1 MAASES
7 NLFARASKVVY
18 IASLNKYFWTRV
30 EDVGGNRKVLLF
42 SWLNF
47 KHKYFL
53 GYCSFVTCHEN
64 MSFSGSSKIK
74 YCCCCCCCCCWGKW
88 VLFKGL
94 FTRREGYP
102 GMRVT
107 LALTHFLFSLRC
119 VYKAARVT
127 WVGRLTY
134 LRARVTLAGRLT
146 FFLVESPGKAA
157 CRG

>member
-30 EDVGGNRKVLLF
+30 EDVGG
-42 SWLNF
+42 
-47 KHKYFL
+47 
-53 GYCSFVTCHEN
+53 
-64 MSFSGSSKIK
+64 
-74 YCCCCCCCCCWGKW
+74 KW

-102 GMRVT
+102 RMRVT
-107 LALTHFLFSLRC
+107 LALTHFLFSIRC
-119 VYKAARVT
+119 VYKTARVT
-127 WVGRLTY
+127 WVGRLPY